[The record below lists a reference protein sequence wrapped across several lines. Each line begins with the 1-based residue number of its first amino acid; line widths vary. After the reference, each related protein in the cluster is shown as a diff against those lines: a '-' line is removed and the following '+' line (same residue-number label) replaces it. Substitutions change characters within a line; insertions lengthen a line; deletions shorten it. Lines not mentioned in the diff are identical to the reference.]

1 MYIRFRNHK
10 VRLIYQRLI
19 CRQMH
24 FCRFTTSQKFVCS
37 RSISVFMGVKLV
49 VNQETISL
57 ITKKHSFIFQTH
69 LCTYLTIKVYWF
81 YLSQIRTIMQ
91 RPVLNHINLID
102 LDLISIYYKMYLTE
116 DVCSKLSLN
125 LSCSVVLQC
134 ENLRNEEIPFHWN
147 SVHLLNSYHTGI
159 RNNSRL
165 HLKKYQFHTS

>member
-1 MYIRFRNHK
+1 M
-10 VRLIYQRLI
+10 
-19 CRQMH
+19 QMH

-69 LCTYLTIKVYWF
+69 LCSYLIIKFYWF
-81 YLSQIRTIMQ
+81 YLSQIKN
-91 RPVLNHINLID
+91 NHVNHVNLIN

-116 DVCSKLSLN
+116 DVCFKLSLN